1 MPTSVRLDARTQ
13 GLIGRLAKR
22 RGQTKSELIR
32 SALEALV
39 REAAE
44 AEARTSGVTAYDR
57 VAHVIGVADSGG
69 ARLSERTGERFRDL
83 LIKRARGRRS
93 R

>member
-22 RGQTKSELIR
+22 RGQTKSEVIR
-32 SALEALV
+32 TAIEGLA
-39 REAAE
+39 REDAE
-44 AEARTSGVTAYDR
+44 AEARAGGLSAYDR
-57 VAHVIGVADSGG
+57 VAHVIGIADSGG

-83 LIKRARGRRS
+83 LTKRARGRRS

>member
-1 MPTSVRLDARTQ
+1 MPASVRLDARTQ
-13 GLIGRLAKR
+13 GLIRRLAKR

-32 SALEALV
+32 TAIEALA

-44 AEARTSGVTAYDR
+44 ADAHANDSSAYER
-57 VAHVIGVADSGG
+57 VAHIIGIADSGG
-69 ARLSERTGERFRDL
+69 ARLSERTGERFRNL

>member
-13 GLIGRLAKR
+13 GLIRRLAKR

-32 SALEALV
+32 TAIDALA

-44 AEARTSGVTAYDR
+44 AEARTSGLSAYDR
-57 VAHVIGVADSGG
+57 VTHVIGIADSGG
-69 ARLSERTGERFRDL
+69 ARLSERTGERFREL
-83 LIKRARGRRS
+83 LTKQARGRRT

>member
-13 GLIGRLAKR
+13 GLIRRLAKR

-32 SALEALV
+32 TAIDALA

-44 AEARTSGVTAYDR
+44 AEARTSGLSAYDR
-57 VAHVIGVADSGG
+57 VMHVIGIADSGG
-69 ARLSERTGERFRDL
+69 ARLSERTGERFREL
-83 LIKRARGRRS
+83 LTKQARGRRS